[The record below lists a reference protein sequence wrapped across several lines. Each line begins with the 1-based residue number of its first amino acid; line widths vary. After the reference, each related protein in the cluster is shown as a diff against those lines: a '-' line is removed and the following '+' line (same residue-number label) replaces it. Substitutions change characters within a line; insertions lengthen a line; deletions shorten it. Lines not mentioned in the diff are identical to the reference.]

1 MRLESVVKNLVKK
14 NWCGKKQ
21 ITSADTSASTLQ
33 TTLEDFCYEVEVG
46 GKVTVSHLSNL
57 NWTLERTPEIS
68 QKIFDEHFIHRGIL
82 ELLASYL
89 WTTTTTL
96 SQVLS
101 PLSRSLHC
109 HLEMASSLMSD
120 IVRQTISLAEREPC
134 GVRGGTLVVLFRR
147 GDHFV
152 LGFKK
157 PSNFSS

>member
-33 TTLEDFCYEVEVG
+33 TTLEDFCYEVEVR
-46 GKVTVSHLSNL
+46 GKVVSHSYNL

-96 SQVLS
+96 SPGVGSPVQESSLS
-101 PLSRSLHC
+101 PGDAQQPDVRHSEADHLSCWEGAVWS
-109 HLEMASSLMSD
+109 
-120 IVRQTISLAEREPC
+120 ERRDSCCLVQEGWPFC
-134 GVRGGTLVVLFRR
+134 FGV
-147 GDHFV
+147 
-152 LGFKK
+152 
-157 PSNFSS
+157 